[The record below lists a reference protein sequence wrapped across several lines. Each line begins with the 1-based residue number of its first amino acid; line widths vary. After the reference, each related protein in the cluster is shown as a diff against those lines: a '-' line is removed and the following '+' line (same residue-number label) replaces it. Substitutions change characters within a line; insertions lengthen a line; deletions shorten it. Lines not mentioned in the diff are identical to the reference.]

1 MNNIEEDLDRLLE
14 RMEIQVSTLKVLEEE
29 LKILA
34 DKVEVISELAAK
46 LYD

>member
-29 LKILA
+29 LKVLA

-46 LYD
+46 LNG

>member
-29 LKILA
+29 LKVLA

-46 LYD
+46 LND